1 MTQLLS
7 TGGVPGLQDGERE
20 ELWDCS
26 GGGVLNGEFEGGG
39 SSIFLSLNDE
49 FEGEKIIFYRVL
61 FKLYKIFLLNGS
73 LKGKKSNIF
82 GQWWVW

>member
-1 MTQLLS
+1 M
-7 TGGVPGLQDGERE
+7 
-20 ELWDCS
+20 
-26 GGGVLNGEFEGGG
+26 LNGEFEGGG

-82 GQWWVW
+82 GQW